1 LLREAQT
8 VTFENR
14 FHRVRVKAAAAAVSA
29 VAITALS
36 VPTIAV
42 SSASAASLMPRLRFI
57 ATAASATAPRGGP
70 GGPGGPGTTAY
81 ASLPL
86 YMAVDE
92 ADLHIR
98 ATRASYN
105 EPIVVNQ
112 VLANG
117 TKRALPN
124 VVSSFTAGGLE
135 KFFHLSVTDSKGA
148 RRADVDLP
156 WCPAAGWNAVRTSP
170 NAPDKNPYPLFCG
183 FHPFTRGQVWGLP
196 AGWAADP
203 ALNAEINVPDGTY
216 KATLAIN
223 SKFQKLFAVS
233 GPTSHVYNLT
243 VMTPPPP
250 PPPPPMQA
258 TPQAAPSAP
267 QGAVTTRP
275 DPATLPNLVALPA
288 YNAITEHNPQ
298 TNQDL
303 LDFAATVWNAGPGKL
318 VVDGFRRGQ
327 APIMDA
333 YQSFYKG
340 DTKVGYKRVGTFE
353 YDARPGHEHWHFTD
367 FAAYRL
373 LDAKGKLVLPSAKEA
388 FCLAP
393 TDGIDL
399 TVPGAQWQ
407 TESMGFSQC
416 GDVNS
421 IGLREAMPVGWGDTY
436 FQSLPGQSFDI
447 TNLPNGTYQIEV
459 VANPVGRLLESTATD
474 NVARRTVTLSGPPGQ
489 RVAKMAP
496 YGTIAN

>member
-1 LLREAQT
+1 
-8 VTFENR
+8 VT
-14 FHRVRVKAAAAAVSA
+14 AVTIA
-29 VAITALS
+29 ALS
-36 VPTIAV
+36 APTIA
-42 SSASAASLMPRLRFI
+42 SATPLMPRLRFI

-70 GGPGGPGTTAY
+70 GGPGTTAF

-86 YMAVDE
+86 YMAVDD
-92 ADLHIR
+92 ADMQIR
-98 ATRASYN
+98 ATRASYSD
-105 EPIVVNQ
+105 PIVVNQ
-112 VLANG
+112 VLGNG
-117 TKRALPN
+117 TKRLLAN
-124 VVSSFTAGGLE
+124 VVSSFTSSGLE
-135 KFFHLSVTDSKGA
+135 KFFHLTVTDAKGA
-148 RRADVDLP
+148 RRAEVDLP

-170 NAPDKNPYPLFCG
+170 SATDRNPYPLSCG

-203 ALNAEINVPDGTY
+203 GLNAELNVPDGTY

-250 PPPPPMQA
+250 PPPPASPS
-258 TPQAAPSAP
+258 PHVQAAPAY
-267 QGAVTTRP
+267 A
-275 DPATLPNLVALPA
+275 AT
-288 YNAITEHNPQ
+288 IEHSPL

-327 APIMDA
+327 TPIMDA

-340 DTKVGYKRVGTFE
+340 DTKVGYNRVGTFE

-373 LDAKGKLVLPSAKEA
+373 LDANGKLVLPSAKEA
-388 FCLAP
+388 FCLGP

-399 TVPGAQWQ
+399 TVPGAKWQ
-407 TESMGFSQC
+407 PESMGFSQC
-416 GDVNS
+416 GDVTS

-459 VANPVGRLLESTATD
+459 VANPAGRLFESTASD
-474 NVARRTVTLSGPPGQ
+474 NVARRTITLSGPRGQ
-489 RVAKMAP
+489 RVVKMAP
-496 YGTIAN
+496 YGAITD